1 MPEGKKDDFPWMA
14 ALIGAGAGLAY
25 TMTGVGKSKETI
37 AGASPTELALSAVGG
52 ALLWRAK
59 DTGDQWVAGAGA
71 AIFTSQLASWA
82 VPKAKKSIAG
92 E

>member
-1 MPEGKKDDFPWMA
+1 MAGNKDDFPWMA
-14 ALIGAGAGLAY
+14 TLIGAGAGLAY
-25 TMTGVGKSKETI
+25 TMTDMGKSKTTI
-37 AGASPTELALSAVGG
+37 AGASPAELALSALGG

-59 DTGDQWVAGAGA
+59 DSGDQWVAGAGS
-71 AIFTSQLASWA
+71 AILSSQLASWA